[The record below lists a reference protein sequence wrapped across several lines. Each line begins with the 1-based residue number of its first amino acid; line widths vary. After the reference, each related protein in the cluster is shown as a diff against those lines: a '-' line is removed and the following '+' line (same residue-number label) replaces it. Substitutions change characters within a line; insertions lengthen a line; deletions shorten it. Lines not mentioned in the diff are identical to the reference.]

1 METALDTVV
10 ETVVDTAFRE
20 QLLDRREKLQSAVSS
35 ISTGG
40 EFARLIKEVDAALMR
55 LDDGLYGLCE
65 SCLAP
70 VETDRLLSDPLTCVC
85 LGCLT
90 PKQRHDLE
98 EDLQLA
104 VRIQRN
110 LLPPREVNSG
120 AWEIAYHFEPAG
132 LVSGDYCDLIRTD
145 DGDLYFILGDV
156 SGKGVAAALLM
167 SNLQAMFRSLVS
179 LKIPLTELM
188 ERASRLFCEST
199 LSTHY
204 ATLVCGKASDN
215 GEIEICNA
223 GHLPPIV
230 IKQGGNLMLNST
242 GLPLGLF
249 SGEHFTCRKL
259 RLEAG
264 DTLLLYTDGLTEAAD
279 FFGTEYGIER
289 LLQTVNVPFM
299 CKADELIR
307 ACVDDYSRF
316 RKGVEKTDDLTVM
329 ALRFAG

>member
-1 METALDTVV
+1 METVVDAAV
-10 ETVVDTAFRE
+10 ETVIDTAFRE
-20 QLLDRREKLQSAVSS
+20 QLLDRREKLQSAASGVSRN
-35 ISTGG
+35 G
-40 EFARLIKEVDAALMR
+40 EFAHLLKEVDIALMR
-55 LDDGLYGLCE
+55 LDEGSYGLCE

-70 VETDRLLSDPLTCVC
+70 VETDRLLADPLTDVC

-90 PKQRHDLE
+90 PKQQRALE

-104 VRIQRN
+104 VRIQRG
-110 LLPPREVNSG
+110 LLPPRQVNSG

-132 LVSGDYCDLIRTD
+132 LVSGDYCDLIRTG

-179 LKIPLTELM
+179 LKLPLTELM

-204 ATLVCGKASDN
+204 ATLVCGRIANN

-223 GHLPPIV
+223 GHLPPVV
-230 IKQGGNLMLNST
+230 IKQCGTLMLDST

-249 SGEHFTCRKL
+249 SDNQFTCRKL
-259 RLEAG
+259 HLETG

-279 FFGTEYGIER
+279 FFGVEYGIER
-289 LLQTVNVPFM
+289 LLQTVNVPFSPQPE
-299 CKADELIR
+299 ELIR
-307 ACVDDYSRF
+307 TCVNDHSRF
-316 RKGVEKTDDLTVM
+316 RGGVEKTDDMSLM